1 VLPHEIAPYMDGQM
15 DQGLLAMQIALGRK
29 AA

>member
-15 DQGLLAMQIALGRK
+15 DQGLLAMQKKLGRQ